1 MTMNTNMKP
10 CKVITARLISNDA
23 DTEGHAI
30 ITTAASNIPEK
41 LFVQLGLDGKV
52 ASYEVSDVMP
62 YPYAKMLANQLR
74 DSILG

>member
-1 MTMNTNMKP
+1 MNTNMKP
-10 CKVITARLISNDA
+10 CKVITARLITNEV
-23 DTEGHAI
+23 DTEGYAI

-52 ASYEVSDVMP
+52 ASYEVSTVMP

>member
-1 MTMNTNMKP
+1 MNTNMKP
-10 CKVITARLISNDA
+10 CKVITARLITNEV
-23 DTEGHAI
+23 DTEGYAI

-41 LFVQLGLDGKV
+41 LFVQFGLDGKV
-52 ASYEVSDVMP
+52 ASYEVSIAMP